1 MTNFLSRFLRDES
14 GASAIEYC
22 LLAAGV
28 AVVIAGAA
36 SALGGVLTANLT
48 ADAAAVSN
56 PGGAAGG

>member
-36 SALGGVLTANLT
+36 AALGQVLTANLA
-48 ADAAAVSN
+48 ADAAAVAN
-56 PGGAAGG
+56 P